1 MIEQLVCCLMHL
13 LENCHK
19 NKKIFDLRQVI
30 LGEII
35 NNCWQVFSHYCC
47 RILLLVQ
54 FEIIKPLNHSSK
66 KVWSVAVCKMIAG
79 LGTGWQ
85 ALLGTLFTWGV
96 TAAGAALVFV
106 IKGGQVMK
114 KLE

>member
-1 MIEQLVCCLMHL
+1 MVSCC
-13 LENCHK
+13 
-19 NKKIFDLRQVI
+19 I
-30 LGEII
+30 
-35 NNCWQVFSHYCC
+35 
-47 RILLLVQ
+47 
-54 FEIIKPLNHSSK
+54 
-66 KVWSVAVCKMIAG
+66 CKMIAG